1 MGDWGLGLSADLDS
15 CESPVAFLLRD
26 CLGLPERVALV
37 GCHWSSDGVDWEGA
51 RLKVEGRPVAAE
63 RWAVAITVAWGR
75 ERRLM
80 RKTRVDVRGRTVGTV
95 TVTSVSAAG
104 WLLAPAHVGPAHEL
118 QGKLG
123 VVFKTLHAAATA
135 SHSQTNQAKPPLIC
149 CPYSPVSRTVP
160 ASAVTVKKSAAAAAP
175 PLRARLPHGR
185 TGRRNCNR
193 QRSWVR
199 FVPVHSQRSNEFVA
213 CGEGD
218 KGVFGVLGVL
228 VAHDDD
234 VGAGEALGGGG
245 GGGG

>member
-135 SHSQTNQAKPPLIC
+135 SHSQTDQAKPPPYLLPLLTSLSN
-149 CPYSPVSRTVP
+149 CPRLRRDGQKIRRRRRPSSPGAPPSR
-160 ASAVTVKKSAAAAAP
+160 AHWQAQLQSAA
-175 PLRARLPHGR
+175 LLGKVRAGP
-185 TGRRNCNR
+185 
-193 QRSWVR
+193 
-199 FVPVHSQRSNEFVA
+199 
-213 CGEGD
+213 
-218 KGVFGVLGVL
+218 
-228 VAHDDD
+228 
-234 VGAGEALGGGG
+234 
-245 GGGG
+245 